1 MNNKVLT
8 VTFDDKPI
16 GIDSKENV
24 HKFGKLHRAFSVFI
38 FNSKNQILL
47 QKRAESKYHSG
58 GLWSN
63 ACCSH
68 PITEYIVFEA
78 ENRLEEEL
86 GFSCK
91 LEEKLSFVY
100 YSELDNQNV
109 EFEFDHVLVGNS
121 NIKIEKIKFNKVEAS
136 EVRWVD
142 IDWLKN
148 DISANPSNY
157 TKWFIIGLSLLNK
170 DLY

>member
-1 MNNKVLT
+1 MDNRVLA
-8 VTFDDKPI
+8 VTFEDIPLS
-16 GIDSKENV
+16 IDTKEHV
-24 HKFGKLHRAFSVFI
+24 HKVGKLHRAFSVYI
-38 FNSKNQILL
+38 FNNKNEILL

-68 PITEYIVFEA
+68 PIAENIVSEA
-78 ENRLEEEL
+78 ESRLKEEL

-91 LEEKLSFVY
+91 LEEKFSFVY
-100 YSELDNQNV
+100 YTELDNQNI
-109 EFEFDHVLVGNS
+109 EFEFDHILVGNF
-121 NIKIEKIKFNKVEAS
+121 NVKIEKIKFNKAEAS
-136 EVRWVD
+136 EVKWFD

-157 TKWFIIGLSLLNK
+157 TRWFIIGFSLLNK
-170 DLY
+170 SF

>member
-1 MNNKVLT
+1 MNNKVLN

-24 HKFGKLHRAFSVFI
+24 HKFGKLHRAFSVYI
-38 FNSKNQILL
+38 LNDRNEILL
-47 QKRAESKYHSG
+47 QKRAELKYHSG

-68 PITEYIVFEA
+68 PITENILSEA
-78 ENRLEEEL
+78 GNRLEEEL

-91 LEEKLSFVY
+91 LEEKFSFVY
-100 YSELDNQNV
+100 YAELDKQNV

-121 NIKIEKIKFNKVEAS
+121 DVNIGKIKFNKDEAS
-136 EVRWVD
+136 EVRWFD

-148 DISANPSNY
+148 DISANPYNY
-157 TKWFIIGLSLLNK
+157 TKWFIIGFSLLNK
-170 DLY
+170 NLS